1 MSGQITKAV
10 KALGS
15 VAPTAV
21 IVPDPSSYQIVTAT
35 LTANGAI
42 PAFPTPLSGAGANFE
57 LVLTQDATGTR
68 IPTWPAGTKWAAAT
82 APTLSTAAGKV
93 DVLGFTSYDGTT
105 WVGRT
110 VALDAR

>member
-15 VAPTAV
+15 VASTAV
-21 IVPDPSSYQIVTAT
+21 VVADPASFQVTTAT

-42 PAFPTPLSGAGANFE
+42 PAFPTPAGPGSNFE

-68 IPTWPAGTKWAAAT
+68 VPTWPAGTKWAAAT

-93 DVLGFTSYDGTT
+93 DILGFSSYDGAT
-105 WVGRT
+105 WVGR
-110 VALDAR
+110 VIALDAR

>member
-1 MSGQITKAV
+1 MSGQIGKAV

-15 VAPTAV
+15 VASTALV
-21 IVPDPSSYQIVTAT
+21 VPDPASFQVVTAT
-35 LTANGAI
+35 LTASGAV
-42 PAFPTPLSGAGANFE
+42 PTFPTPAGPGAGFE
-57 LVLTQDATGTR
+57 LVLTQDATGSR
-68 IPTWPAGTKWAAAT
+68 VPTWPTGTKWAAGT

-93 DVLGFTSYDGTT
+93 DVLGFTSYDGST